1 MNDQEVLNKDIADMN
16 RGYEA
21 LTEWKNEPS
30 IKDLKEDLT
39 AAKSNQGSN
48 VTRIKEWIAAT
59 DITGSHKPEKKKGR
73 SAVQPRL
80 IRKQLEWRIPAL
92 SEPFLGSQKLFDV
105 SPVTFE
111 DKKAAE
117 ENELLLNWQFRTK
130 LNKTRFIDKY
140 VRNFAKEGTV
150 IIQVGW
156 ERTTKPTKE
165 EVPVFEHYPLA
176 EENEEEMMV
185 LQQVMQYKEENIRG
199 YNEEVSE
206 ELKAAVDYLEETG
219 EPTVAVQVDVE
230 LVDSEEIIENKP
242 TVLVHDAENIYIDP
256 TCNDDVDKALFIIRT
271 FEVNHAELQK
281 QTNVYKN
288 LDKINWDNVSSFG
301 DANHETK
308 NVSGFEFKDKTRKKG
323 IAYEY
328 WGYYDIHD
336 NGELTPIVATWIGDT
351 LIRMEENPFPGG
363 WLPFIVVPYVPIKNS
378 VYGEPD
384 AELLTEN
391 QAVLG
396 ALSRGMMDLMGKSA
410 NSQQGFVKGFLDPLN
425 RRKFE
430 AEQHYEFNP
439 IGDVRS
445 SYIQH
450 TYPEIPN
457 SALTLSNHQHAEAE
471 SLTGVKAFHGGI
483 SGESYGKVATGIR
496 GALDAAGKREMS
508 ILRRLAEGIK
518 ELGTKII
525 AMNSV
530 FLSEEE
536 VVRVTNDKFVGI
548 RREDLAGNFDLKVDI
563 STAEVDEAKA
573 QDLGFMLQTIG
584 PNIDTRI
591 TMKILS
597 EIAKLKRMPE
607 LANDLGSWEPEPD
620 PIGER
625 MRELEVEKAELM
637 NERIRAEIEQIRAN
651 AGTKEAEA
659 TKMGLELEAE
669 MTGLKHERDMERI
682 RSQAESNQ
690 QLEITKA
697 LTRSK
702 KLDEIP
708 GDVEAAIGYNSLSR
722 DMDKINNL

>member
-1 MNDQEVLNKDIADMN
+1 MNDDEVLNQDIKDMN

-21 LTEWKNEPS
+21 LTEWVNEPS

-39 AAKSNQGSN
+39 SAKSTQSTN
-48 VTRIKEWIAAT
+48 VSKINDWIAAT
-59 DITGSHKPEKKKGR
+59 DVTGKYKPEKKKGR
-73 SAVQPRL
+73 SAVQPKL

-92 SEPFLGSQKLFDV
+92 SEPFLGSQKMFDV
-105 SPVTFE
+105 TPVTFE

-130 LNKTRFIDKY
+130 LNKTKFIDKY
-140 VRNFAKEGTV
+140 VRTFAKEGSV
-150 IIQVGW
+150 IMQVGW
-156 ERTTKPTKE
+156 ERVTKPTTE
-165 EVPVFEHYPLA
+165 DIPIFEHYPLA
-176 EENEEEMMV
+176 EENEEELMM
-185 LQQVMQYKEENIRG
+185 LQQAMEYKEQNIRG
-199 YNEEVSE
+199 YNEDVTE
-206 ELKAAVDYLEETG
+206 ELKAAIDYLEETG
-219 EPTVAVQVDVE
+219 EPTIAVQVGTETVE
-230 LVDSEEIIENKP
+230 TEEIIENRP
-242 TVLVHDAENIYIDP
+242 TVVIHDAGNVYVDP
-256 TCNDDVDKALFIIRT
+256 TCEDDPSKALFVIRT
-271 FEVNHAELQK
+271 FEVNQAELKK
-281 QTNVYKN
+281 QSDIYHN
-288 LDKINWDNVSSFG
+288 LDKINWDNITSVGDENHVSH
-301 DANHETK
+301 NT
-308 NVSGFEFKDKTRKKG
+308 SGFEFKDKTRKKG
-323 IAYEY
+323 VAYEY

-336 NGELTPIVATWIGDT
+336 NGELVSIVATWIGDT

-363 WLPFIVVPYVPIKNS
+363 WLPFIIVPYVPIKNS
-378 VYGEPD
+378 IYGEPD

-391 QAVLG
+391 QAITG
-396 ALSRGMMDLMGKSA
+396 ALARGMMDLMGKSA

-430 AEQHYEFNP
+430 AEQHYEYNP
-439 IGDVRS
+439 VGDIRN

-450 TYPEIPN
+450 SYPEIPN
-457 SALTLSNHQHAEAE
+457 SALVLNNLQHAEAE

-483 SGESYGKVATGIR
+483 SGESYGNVATGIR

-548 RREDLAGNFDLKVDI
+548 RREDLDGNFDLKVDI

-584 PNIDTRI
+584 PNIDTSI
-591 TMKILS
+591 TMKILA

-607 LANDLGSWEPEPD
+607 LANQLETWEPEPD
-620 PIGER
+620 PMMER
-625 MRELEVEKAELM
+625 MKEIELEKAELM

-651 AGTKEAEA
+651 SSNVEANA
-659 TKMGLELEAE
+659 TKIGLELEAE

-682 RSQAESNQ
+682 QSQAESNQ
-690 QLEITKA
+690 RLEITKA
-697 LTRSK
+697 LTKAK
-702 KLDEIP
+702 KLDEVP
-708 GDVEAAIGYNSLSR
+708 GDVEAAIGWNSVSK